1 MIDVSLA
8 IGFTDSQKNTE
19 SGADSADRFAGD
31 PNFGSGHSLD
41 NGSHGE
47 LVLEM
52 VGFFSL
58 RINWILQGYGAA
70 KRETAWPFIGF
81 IYLVTKKITVDNA
94 AEGHGKRQAEA
105 VVTIYG
111 MLDWLKRS

>member
-1 MIDVSLA
+1 M
-8 IGFTDSQKNTE
+8 
-19 SGADSADRFAGD
+19 
-31 PNFGSGHSLD
+31 D

-47 LVLEM
+47 LVLEV

-58 RINWILQGYGAA
+58 RIHWILQRDGAA

-94 AEGHGKRQAEA
+94 AERHGKRQAEA
-105 VVTIYG
+105 VGTIYYG
-111 MLDWLKRS
+111 MLDWLGEFIKF